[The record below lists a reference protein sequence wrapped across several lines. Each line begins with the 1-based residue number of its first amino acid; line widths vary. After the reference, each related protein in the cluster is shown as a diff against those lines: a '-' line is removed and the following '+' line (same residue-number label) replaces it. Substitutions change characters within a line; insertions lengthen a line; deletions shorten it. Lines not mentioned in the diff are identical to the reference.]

1 MVGEHKQ
8 AEARRVVAGLDR
20 DDRSAIVSDGLTTA
34 RAVTDAFTICQIWQI
49 GSIPP
54 HVLGE
59 NTLGEEASFPPP
71 PTGFTYI
78 KVTFPPDNERDMA
91 SGYADALEAAG
102 GAVSRIE
109 DESIAGLHQ
118 TDTVDIIT
126 VISGEIYAVLE
137 KSETLLRSG
146 DSFVQRGTKHTWS
159 NRSDKPCA
167 IVAVM
172 MSATR

>member
-59 NTLGEEASFPPP
+59 NTLGEEASFPTADRIHVYKGHVP
-71 PTGFTYI
+71 
-78 KVTFPPDNERDMA
+78 
-91 SGYADALEAAG
+91 SG
-102 GAVSRIE
+102 
-109 DESIAGLHQ
+109 
-118 TDTVDIIT
+118 
-126 VISGEIYAVLE
+126 
-137 KSETLLRSG
+137 
-146 DSFVQRGTKHTWS
+146 
-159 NRSDKPCA
+159 
-167 IVAVM
+167 
-172 MSATR
+172 